1 MVMILLLPRI
11 FLIEGMKLEPQ
22 AILFHKQA
30 IDGTIY
36 ERKLRFVLQVK
47 SARKVAHQL
56 IC

>member
-11 FLIEGMKLEPQ
+11 FLIEGIKLEPQ